1 MAIEKKNLV
10 LGIVGAAASVSGAV
24 SASAADLQSSTDGW
38 AGAYAGGSVG
48 VLGGF
53 APLLDSEGYEL
64 AKDAT
69 IGGFV
74 GYNIDLGHSIVGA
87 EIAYQG
93 PTDFTYDDENYRI
106 NEIADL
112 KLRFGKALSE
122 NVLVYAVAGLSAG
135 SAHMGNGDYDYSFW
149 GVNVG
154 AGAEIALVDNF
165 TVGAEYLAR
174 NLTAY
179 DWSGNDNNESSG
191 ITSQFSLRAAYNF

>member
-24 SASAADLQSSTDGW
+24 SASAADLQSATADW

-48 VLGGF
+48 VLGGY
-53 APLLDSEGYEL
+53 APLLDGEGYEL
-64 AKDAT
+64 DKDAT

-93 PTDFTYDDENYRI
+93 STDFDYDTDYQI

-112 KLRFGKALSE
+112 KLRFGKALSDK
-122 NVLVYAVAGLSAG
+122 VMVYAVAGLSAG
-135 SAHMGNGDYDYSFW
+135 SARQYDSSYDYSFW

-154 AGAEIALVDNF
+154 AGVDVALVDNF
-165 TVGAEYLAR
+165 TIGAEYLAR
-174 NLTAY
+174 NLSSY
-179 DWSGNDNNESSG
+179 DWSEGDNESSG